1 MRWGEFWEYRELL
14 YFLTKRELQI
24 RYKQSIFG
32 VAWAVIQPVA
42 LAFLFALFF
51 GHLAEVPLDGV
62 PYSAFALA
70 GLAPWILVSQAT
82 TQTAGSLVGDANLLS
97 KVYFPRLL
105 IPAAKVLSL
114 LVDLAI
120 SLLVAT
126 IAVLLYH
133 LGVRVEWLTVPLF
146 MVLAVVTAL
155 GVGTFFA
162 ALNVKYRDVA
172 VAVPLL
178 TQLWLFA
185 TPVVYPGSLI
195 TGAWQYVYAL
205 NPMVSVIQGTRWAL
219 LGTSR
224 RPLRARWPSRSPRGS
239 PSSSSR
245 WSTFG
250 APSEPSRTSF
260 DAPARTP
267 VSCHT
272 EGLGKRYALGQLQT
286 GYQLLSEV
294 IAERARSIGRGRPRR
309 EPFWALRQIDF
320 EVSRWGDTSGHRPQR
335 CRGRARC

>member
-1 MRWGEFWEYRELL
+1 M
-14 YFLTKRELQI
+14 
-24 RYKQSIFG
+24 
-32 VAWAVIQPVA
+32 
-42 LAFLFALFF
+42 
-51 GHLAEVPLDGV
+51 
-62 PYSAFALA
+62 
-70 GLAPWILVSQAT
+70 
-82 TQTAGSLVGDANLLS
+82 
-97 KVYFPRLL
+97 
-105 IPAAKVLSL
+105 LSL

-219 LGTSR
+219 LGTS
-224 RPLRARWPSRSPRGS
+224 PPSA
-239 PSSSSR
+239 
-245 WSTFG
+245 G
-250 APSEPSRTSF
+250 ALAIS
-260 DAPARTP
+260 
-267 VSCHT
+267 V
-272 EGLGKRYALGQLQT
+272 
-286 GYQLLSEV
+286 
-294 IAERARSIGRGRPRR
+294 
-309 EPFWALRQIDF
+309 
-320 EVSRWGDTSGHRPQR
+320 TSGLAILLVALVYFRR
-335 CRGRARC
+335 TERTFADII